1 MNSEPKHVGIGISAQ
16 LLHKTSSA
24 EQLASLAGISIFLMI
39 STAIVA
45 GLWQAFPTWPSGLF
59 AWIAAMLL
67 VSRVSVAQIL
77 QIGALLLTGVVA
89 LFSALAIGANPPWLR
104 LLDSYAGLLSMIAAV
119 SFLKLVAMPKSARA
133 ENLPCGPIAFQ
144 RTLLAVL
151 VLGSFINISAPIL
164 IGDRLAQK
172 GGLSAFA
179 AQSITRAFSGCSA
192 WSPFFG
198 GMAVVVTYI
207 ADTNLLFVM
216 MVGLPFAIL
225 GLLVILL
232 EARFC
237 YQDRLVDFAGYPMTA
252 SSLKVPVVLAIFVSL
267 GYQFLPQVS
276 ILIIIAMAALM
287 VCLLMLPVSHGSD
300 EAARR
305 FCSHVLDG
313 LPAMVGELL
322 LFLAAGVLAVGLST
336 LVAATQIGLPII
348 GNFDA
353 AAAGALLA
361 AMVVISALGAHP
373 IITIAVVTPLLAP
386 INPDPQLLA
395 VTYLFGWS
403 LGTCASP
410 LSGTHLVIQGRF
422 GISSVKGA
430 LRNWPFVTVMYLVS
444 LLFLMLVAKFQGI

>member
-1 MNSEPKHVGIGISAQ
+1 MNREPKHAGIDIGARLLHQTSSTAQ
-16 LLHKTSSA
+16 LT
-24 EQLASLAGISIFLMI
+24 SLAGISIFLMI
-39 STAIVA
+39 STTIVA

-59 AWIAAMLL
+59 AWIAAILL
-67 VSRVSVAQIL
+67 VSRVSVTQIL
-77 QIGALLLTGVVA
+77 QIGALLLTGLVA
-89 LFSALAIGANPPWLR
+89 LFSALVIGANPPWLR

-119 SFLKLVAMPKSARA
+119 SFLKLVAMPKAARA
-133 ENLPCGPIAFQ
+133 ENLPCGPGAFQ

-172 GGLSAFA
+172 GGLTAFA

-198 GMAVVVTYI
+198 GMAVVLTYI

-232 EARFC
+232 EARFR
-237 YQDRLVDFAGYPMTA
+237 YQDRLANFAGYPMTA
-252 SSLKVPVVLAIFVSL
+252 SSLKVPVVLAISVGL
-267 GYQFLPQVS
+267 GYKFLPQVS

-300 EAARR
+300 EAARK

-313 LPAMVGELL
+313 LPGMVGELL
-322 LFLAAGVLAVGLST
+322 LFLAAGVLAVGLRT
-336 LVAATQIGLPII
+336 LVAATQLSLPII

-430 LRNWPFVTVMYLVS
+430 LRNWPFVTIMYLVS
-444 LLFLMLVAKFQGI
+444 LLFLMLVAKYQGV